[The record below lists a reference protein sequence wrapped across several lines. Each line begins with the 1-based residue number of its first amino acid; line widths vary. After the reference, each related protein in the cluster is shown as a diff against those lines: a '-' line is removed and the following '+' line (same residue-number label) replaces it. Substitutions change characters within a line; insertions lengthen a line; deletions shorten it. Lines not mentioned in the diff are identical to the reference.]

1 MARKNIKRYGILI
14 KDGEPDR
21 MITCRVMGEMA
32 DGSKVWQE
40 IDAAG
45 DYIDGSPEYLL
56 FTRGGWS
63 VFEEL

>member
-1 MARKNIKRYGILI
+1 MI
-14 KDGEPDR
+14 KDGEPER

-32 DGSKVWQE
+32 DGCKVWQE